1 MGSHRRAAAIA
12 LATLLSSAGCT
23 LPPLRT
29 PTPRP
34 SPAAAP
40 SATASLTI
48 PVTPTTSARP
58 TADVASLPSFGA
70 GELIVTV
77 ADALRVRQLPGFSSP
92 IVTGLL
98 PAGAELQVVMGPI
111 LVQEMGWYLV
121 VDADAADPEFEE
133 GWIASGFEPEPYL
146 RSSEVP
152 SPDASPFVASFAQT
166 GEAEYGPIEIGD
178 GDYLIR
184 WIAVDPERVRCQFG
198 VALAAGPTEP
208 VPAIRATVGNAVDV
222 GTLQPG
228 SFSALG
234 VRGQVFLSVESDCAW
249 SLVVVRAP
257 APEDDPAPT
266 SPP

>member
-1 MGSHRRAAAIA
+1 MSAA
-12 LATLLSSAGCT
+12 CT
-23 LPPLRT
+23 FPPLRT

-40 SATASLTI
+40 TAIASLTI
-48 PVTPTTSARP
+48 PVTPTTTARP
-58 TADVASLPSFGA
+58 TANVAALPSFGA
-70 GELIVTV
+70 GELVF
-77 ADALRVRQLPGFSSP
+77 AAAGALRVRQLPGLSSP
-92 IVTGLL
+92 IVSGLL
-98 PAGAELQVVMGPI
+98 PAGAELHVVMGPI
-111 LVQEMGWYLV
+111 VVQEMGWYLV

-133 GWIASGFEPEPYL
+133 GWIAGGFEPEPYL
-146 RSSEVP
+146 RSSGAP
-152 SPDASPFVASFAQT
+152 PPDASPFVASFAQT
-166 GEAEYGPIEIGD
+166 GAAEHGPIEIGD

-184 WIAVDPERVRCQFG
+184 WVALDPERVRCQFS
-198 VALAAGPTEP
+198 VALAAGSAQP

-249 SLVVVRAP
+249 SLAIVRAP
-257 APEDDPAPT
+257 TPGDDPAPS